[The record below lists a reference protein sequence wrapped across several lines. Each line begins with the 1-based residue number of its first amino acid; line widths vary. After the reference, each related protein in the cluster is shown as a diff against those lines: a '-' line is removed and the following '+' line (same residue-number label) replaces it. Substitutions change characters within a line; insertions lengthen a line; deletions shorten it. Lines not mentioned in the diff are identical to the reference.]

1 MSISSININK
11 NNLNMK
17 SFSLNNI
24 LQTLLKKAT
33 PKKSKKNKKIKK
45 LIFSQIFQDKSL
57 NENLPDIYTPLTP
70 REIIKPKKL
79 IPKMS
84 PKCRSIEN
92 YLLSTSLLTKYENI
106 NKFDFS
112 YFKNMSIK
120 YSPIIS
126 KRSIKPIELT
136 DNMKK
141 AYRNNIII
149 NVLKKKR
156 EEISKNEKLIE
167 YSYNEYERQIDN
179 EFIKFKR
186 ISNEFQSMQRKEA
199 KILSYYRLFYQKA
212 KKIYFL
218 EMQKNKRLGD
228 TIEKTIRDIYK
239 LKEYAKFIHSMYG
252 IQFLMDKINDRLLY
266 ENKFDILRNEIIKL
280 YTNEEL
286 EKEIDKKDKYLKD
299 INLFM
304 KNFVLYEN
312 NILHLLNENNII
324 IKDIYYL
331 KIDNKNRLKHLVQR
345 KNDYDE
351 NKKSYIKIENNF
363 RNELLS
369 SAEQSENEIYQD
381 TINYIIQF
389 IKIFD
394 IPITVNKKK
403 DRELDYFKYCKDIAD
418 ALKEKETIIDMYSR
432 EINEIID
439 SKNERDKY
447 MMEKIIFDRKRDN
460 LRKLQ
465 FFTKEN
471 MQKKLELAKIKI
483 MDKSKKKVIK
493 GRSLFDYKYISL
505 HSKEDKKKKEIE
517 EQNRIKN
524 NSNDIN
530 IEYCFS
536 EYDKL

>member
-11 NNLNMK
+11 SNLNMK

-24 LQTLLKKAT
+24 LQTLSKNTT
-33 PKKSKKNKKIKK
+33 PKISNKTKTIKKIF
-45 LIFSQIFQDKSL
+45 FSKILQDKSL
-57 NENLPDIYTPLTP
+57 NEDLPNIYNPLTP
-70 REIIKPKKL
+70 REIIKPKK
-79 IPKMS
+79 IIRKIS
-84 PKCRSIEN
+84 PMCRNIEN
-92 YLLSTSLLTKYENI
+92 YLLSTSLLTKYENL
-106 NKFDFS
+106 NKFDFA

-126 KRSIKPIELT
+126 KRSIRPLELT

-149 NVLKKKR
+149 NILKKKR

-167 YSYNEYERQIDN
+167 YSYNEYERQLDN
-179 EFIKFKR
+179 EFIKFTR
-186 ISNEFQSMQRKEA
+186 ISNEFESMQRKEL
-199 KILSYYRLFYQKA
+199 KILFYYRQLYQKA
-212 KKIYFL
+212 KKIYAL

-228 TIEKTIRDIYK
+228 IIEKTIRDIYK

-252 IQFLMDKINDRLLY
+252 IPFLMDKINDILLY
-266 ENKFDILRNEIIKL
+266 DNKFDILRTEIIKL
-280 YTNEEL
+280 YTDEEL
-286 EKEIDKKDKYLKD
+286 EKENEKKDKYLKD

-304 KNFVLYEN
+304 KNFILYEN

-345 KNDYDE
+345 KNDYVE

-369 SAEQSENEIYQD
+369 SAEQSENEIYRD
-381 TINYIIQF
+381 TIDYIIQF

-403 DRELDYFKYCKDIAD
+403 DRELDYFKYCKDIEE
-418 ALKEKETIIDMYSR
+418 ALKDKESIIDMYSR
-432 EINEIID
+432 EINEILD
-439 SKNERDKY
+439 SKNEKDKCI
-447 MMEKIIFDRKRDN
+447 MEKIIFDRKRDN
-460 LRKLQ
+460 LKKLQ

-471 MQKKLELAKIKI
+471 MQKKVELAKIKI
-483 MDKSKKKVIK
+483 INRSKKKVIK
-493 GRSLFDYKYISL
+493 GRSILDYKYISL
-505 HSKEDKKKKEIE
+505 YSKEEEKKKEIE

-524 NSNDIN
+524 NGNDIN

>member
-1 MSISSININK
+1 M
-11 NNLNMK
+11 
-17 SFSLNNI
+17 
-24 LQTLLKKAT
+24 
-33 PKKSKKNKKIKK
+33 
-45 LIFSQIFQDKSL
+45 
-57 NENLPDIYTPLTP
+57 
-70 REIIKPKKL
+70 
-79 IPKMS
+79 
-84 PKCRSIEN
+84 
-92 YLLSTSLLTKYENI
+92 
-106 NKFDFS
+106 
-112 YFKNMSIK
+112 
-120 YSPIIS
+120 
-126 KRSIKPIELT
+126 
-136 DNMKK
+136 
-141 AYRNNIII
+141 
-149 NVLKKKR
+149 
-156 EEISKNEKLIE
+156 
-167 YSYNEYERQIDN
+167 
-179 EFIKFKR
+179 
-186 ISNEFQSMQRKEA
+186 
-199 KILSYYRLFYQKA
+199 
-212 KKIYFL
+212 
-218 EMQKNKRLGD
+218 
-228 TIEKTIRDIYK
+228 
-239 LKEYAKFIHSMYG
+239 
-252 IQFLMDKINDRLLY
+252 
-266 ENKFDILRNEIIKL
+266 
-280 YTNEEL
+280 
-286 EKEIDKKDKYLKD
+286 
-299 INLFM
+299 
-304 KNFVLYEN
+304 
-312 NILHLLNENNII
+312 LNENNII

-432 EINEIID
+432 EINQIID

-493 GRSLFDYKYISL
+493 GRSIFDYKYISL

>member
-1 MSISSININK
+1 MSISGININK

-24 LQTLLKKAT
+24 LQTLPKKAT
-33 PKKSKKNKKIKK
+33 HKITNKNKKIKK

-149 NVLKKKR
+149 NILKKKR

-199 KILSYYRLFYQKA
+199 KILSYYRLIYQKA

-304 KNFVLYEN
+304 KNFILYEN

>member
-1 MSISSININK
+1 MSISGININK

-33 PKKSKKNKKIKK
+33 HKISNKNKKIKK

-70 REIIKPKKL
+70 REIIKPKKI

-149 NVLKKKR
+149 NILKKKR

-199 KILSYYRLFYQKA
+199 KILSYYRLIYQKA

-432 EINEIID
+432 EINQIID

-493 GRSLFDYKYISL
+493 GRSIFDYKYISL

-517 EQNRIKN
+517 EQNRTKN

>member
-24 LQTLLKKAT
+24 LQTL
-33 PKKSKKNKKIKK
+33 PKKSTPKISNKNKKIKK

-70 REIIKPKKL
+70 RGIIKPKKL

-149 NVLKKKR
+149 NILKKKR

-199 KILSYYRLFYQKA
+199 KILSYYRLIYQKA

-252 IQFLMDKINDRLLY
+252 IPFLMDKINDRLLY

-286 EKEIDKKDKYLKD
+286 EKENDKKDKYLKD

-304 KNFVLYEN
+304 KNFILYEN

-432 EINEIID
+432 EINEIIN

>member
-1 MSISSININK
+1 MSISGININE

-24 LQTLLKKAT
+24 LQTLPKKAT
-33 PKKSKKNKKIKK
+33 HKISNKNKKIKK
-45 LIFSQIFQDKSL
+45 LIFSQLFQDKSL

-149 NVLKKKR
+149 NILKKKR

-199 KILSYYRLFYQKA
+199 KILSYYRLIYQKA

-239 LKEYAKFIHSMYG
+239 LKEYAKFIYSMYG
-252 IQFLMDKINDRLLY
+252 IPFLMDKINDRLLY

-304 KNFVLYEN
+304 KNFILYEN

-432 EINEIID
+432 EINQIID

-493 GRSLFDYKYISL
+493 GRSIFDYKYISL

>member
-1 MSISSININK
+1 MSISSINISE

-24 LQTLLKKAT
+24 LQTLPKKAT
-33 PKKSKKNKKIKK
+33 HKITNKNKKIKK
-45 LIFSQIFQDKSL
+45 LIFSQIFQNKLL

-149 NVLKKKR
+149 NILKKKR

-199 KILSYYRLFYQKA
+199 KILSYYRLIYQKA

-304 KNFVLYEN
+304 KNIILYEN

-432 EINEIID
+432 EINQIID

>member
-1 MSISSININK
+1 MSISGININK

-24 LQTLLKKAT
+24 LQTLPKKAT
-33 PKKSKKNKKIKK
+33 HKITNKNKKIKK
-45 LIFSQIFQDKSL
+45 LIFSQIFQNKLL

-149 NVLKKKR
+149 NILKKKR

-199 KILSYYRLFYQKA
+199 KILSYYRLIYQKA

-239 LKEYAKFIHSMYG
+239 LKEYAKFIYSMYG
-252 IQFLMDKINDRLLY
+252 IPFLMDKINDRLLY

-304 KNFVLYEN
+304 KNFILYEN

-530 IEYCFS
+530 IEYCLS

>member
-1 MSISSININK
+1 MSISGININE

-24 LQTLLKKAT
+24 LQTLPKKAT
-33 PKKSKKNKKIKK
+33 HKITNKNKKIKK
-45 LIFSQIFQDKSL
+45 LIFSQLFKDKSL

-149 NVLKKKR
+149 NILKKKR

-199 KILSYYRLFYQKA
+199 KILSYYRLIYQKA

-239 LKEYAKFIHSMYG
+239 LKEYAKFIYSMYG
-252 IQFLMDKINDRLLY
+252 IPFLMDKINDRLLY

-304 KNFVLYEN
+304 KNFILYEN

-432 EINEIID
+432 EINQIID

-493 GRSLFDYKYISL
+493 GRSLLDYKYISL

>member
-1 MSISSININK
+1 MSISGININK

-17 SFSLNNI
+17 SFSINNI
-24 LQTLLKKAT
+24 LQTL
-33 PKKSKKNKKIKK
+33 PKKSTHKISNKNKKIKK
-45 LIFSQIFQDKSL
+45 LIFSQLFQDKSL
-57 NENLPDIYTPLTP
+57 NKNLPDIYTPLTP

-149 NVLKKKR
+149 NILKKKR

-179 EFIKFKR
+179 EFIKFTR

-199 KILSYYRLFYQKA
+199 KILSYYRLIYQKA

-304 KNFVLYEN
+304 KNFILYEN

-493 GRSLFDYKYISL
+493 GRSIFDYKYISL